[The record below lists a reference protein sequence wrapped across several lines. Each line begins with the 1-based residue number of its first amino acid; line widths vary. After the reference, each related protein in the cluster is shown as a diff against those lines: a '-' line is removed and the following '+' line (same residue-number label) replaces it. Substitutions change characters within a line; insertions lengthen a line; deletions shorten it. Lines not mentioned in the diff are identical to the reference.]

1 MTYSVMSGRDLL
13 SKKVVSEYFDE
24 GTVVS
29 EEGYVY
35 DDKNQLIKVIRT
47 SQNGG
52 GDCRIKN
59 IKYPY
64 NYTDAISNLMVERNM
79 LDYPVETITEYNGEE
94 VYREQIKYGLYQNLL
109 LPAYVDISHDGPLG
123 LKREMTYVSYDKKGN
138 ILEYVDKIIIIPAIY
153 GDIIINIL

>member
-1 MTYSVMSGRDLL
+1 M
-13 SKKVVSEYFDE
+13 
-24 GTVVS
+24 S

-109 LPAYVDISHDGPLG
+109 LPAYVDISHDGLLG

-138 ILEYVDKIIIIPAIY
+138 ILEYVDKNNNHTCYIWGYNYKISY
-153 GDIIINIL
+153 SGNTRGDIRLCKKRFRS